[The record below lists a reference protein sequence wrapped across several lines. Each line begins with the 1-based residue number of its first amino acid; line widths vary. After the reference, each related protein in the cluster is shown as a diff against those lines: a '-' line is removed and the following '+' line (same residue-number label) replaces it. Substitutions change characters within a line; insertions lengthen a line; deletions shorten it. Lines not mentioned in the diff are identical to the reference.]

1 MKVLVA
7 DRIAAEGIEVLKQN
21 AEVDVKTNLNLE
33 ELISIIGQYEA
44 LIVRSETKVTQKVI
58 EAGKKLQV
66 IARAGVGI
74 DNIDVEAATQRGIV
88 VVNAPTA
95 NTMAAAEHTIAM
107 MLALARHIPQ
117 AHAHLSGGAGMRQ
130 NFVGGEGRN

>member
-7 DRIAAEGIEVLKQN
+7 DPIAPEGIEILKKS
-21 AEVDVKTNLNLE
+21 AEVDVKTGLKPE
-33 ELISIIGQYEA
+33 ELLAIIGEYEG
-44 LIVRSETKVTQKVI
+44 LMVRSETKVTAKVI

-95 NTMAAAEHTIAM
+95 NTMAARIDNVEVLAYVAPPGVTGPRSAAREHTD
-107 MLALARHIPQ
+107 RK
-117 AHAHLSGGAGMRQ
+117 GG
-130 NFVGGEGRN
+130 VL